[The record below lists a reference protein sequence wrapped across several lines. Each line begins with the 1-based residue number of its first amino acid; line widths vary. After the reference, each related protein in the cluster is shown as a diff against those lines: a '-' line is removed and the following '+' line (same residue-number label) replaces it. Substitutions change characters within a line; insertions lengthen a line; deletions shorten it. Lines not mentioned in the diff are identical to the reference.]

1 MDSATTMDTA
11 TTTVGFVG
19 ASGMMGHGMAKN
31 IAAKGFPLAY
41 TVHRKP
47 VDDLDA
53 LGARRAADPAELGAT
68 CDVVVICVTGSPQVE
83 TVVQGPKGLMTRPRD
98 GLVIIDAST
107 SEPSSTARLAAA
119 ALAKGVRYVDA
130 PLTQGPA
137 EAEAGTLNT
146 LVGADDATYERVLP
160 IVSTYSANVIH
171 CGGTGAGH
179 TVKLLNNFAVQALAN
194 ALAESFAVAAKAG
207 VDPRVVVDV
216 IAAGHLDCAFL
227 HKMDKTLDGDFE
239 VMKFELDNA
248 RKDVRYYVRLA
259 GDQGVTCVVGHGVLA
274 GLTLAHAL
282 GFGSEYLPSIVK
294 AQAKLND
301 VTIAARTPRTAG

>member
-1 MDSATTMDTA
+1 MGEQTIS
-11 TTTVGFVG
+11 TTVGFIG

-31 IAAKGFPLAY
+31 LLAAGYPLTY
-41 TVHRKP
+41 TVHRSG
-47 VDDLDA
+47 VADLDD
-53 LGARRAADPAELGAT
+53 LGARRAADPAELGAS
-68 CDVVVICVTGSPQVE
+68 CDVVIICVTGSPQVE
-83 TVVQGPKGLMTRPRD
+83 NVVTGPKGLLTRPRE
-98 GLVIIDAST
+98 GLIIIDAST

-146 LVGADDATYERVLP
+146 LVGADDATFARVRP

-239 VMKFELDNA
+239 VMRFGLDNA
-248 RKDVRYYVRLA
+248 RKDMRYYVRLA
-259 GDQGVTCVVGHGVLA
+259 GDQGVTCVVGHGVLS
-274 GLTLAHAL
+274 GLSLAHAL
-282 GFGSEYLPSIVK
+282 GYGSEFVPSLVK
-294 AQAKLND
+294 AQAQLNG
-301 VTIAARTPRTAG
+301 VEIRAAAPREAP